1 METKVSTGLKVWLW
15 IVIVLNAISALGNI
29 SSIGSAPVTT
39 IISIALEAAMIYAAV
54 LIMFQTKKLGFKIM
68 CAVAV
73 VNVVVTIITSIFAG
87 VLAAALAGTAVIGLI
102 AAIIGIIFSVILIAI
117 CPLVTYL
124 LMKKDWDMFV

>member
-1 METKVSTGLKVWLW
+1 METNVSTGLKVWLW

-29 SSIGSAPVTT
+29 GSIVSSPVST

-73 VNVVVTIITSIFAG
+73 VNVVVTIITAIFAG
-87 VLAAALAGTAVIGLI
+87 IFAGALVGNAFIGLI
-102 AAIIGIIFSVILIAI
+102 GAIVGIIFSVILIAI
-117 CPLVTYL
+117 CPVLTYV